1 MWATELDITLLT
13 PFIGAEINGVDL
25 THPNAELIG
34 QIENVLQQYSVVFFR
49 DQPTLSP
56 AEHRNLADTFGPI
69 HVHPAAP
76 QSSDY
81 PGVLKIEA
89 GPDTKVAAGNRWHSD
104 VSCESEP
111 PYVSILQ
118 LHEIPP
124 VGGDTLFASMYA
136 AYEALSPRM
145 KQMLDG
151 MTARHSGERSYR
163 HLFKYQPHEPAE
175 GYPEADHPVVIRP
188 SGSDRP
194 ALYVNREFTAEI
206 NDLPQIE
213 GQTLLEFLF
222 DHVERADFQC
232 RFRWSPD
239 AIAIWD
245 NRSTQHFAMWD
256 YWPHSRKGRRVSVR
270 GPSPQM
276 WCLKEVSSA
285 SST

>member
-1 MWATELDITLLT
+1 MLSTELDINPLT

-25 THPNAELIG
+25 RRSDQVLIG
-34 QIENVLQQYSVVFFR
+34 QIQKVLQQYSVVFFR
-49 DQPTLSP
+49 DQPALSP
-56 AEHRNLADTFGPI
+56 AEHSALANAFGPI

-76 QSSDY
+76 RGSEF

-89 GPDTKVAAGNRWHSD
+89 RRDTKVAAGNRWHSD
-104 VSCESEP
+104 VSCEQEP

-151 MTARHSGERSYR
+151 MTARHSGEWSYR
-163 HLFKYQPHEPAE
+163 HLFKYQPHEPAD
-175 GYPEADHPVVIRP
+175 GYPEAVHPVVIRP

-194 ALYVNREFTAEI
+194 ALYVNREFTVELE
-206 NDLPQIE
+206 DLPQAE
-213 GQTLLEFLF
+213 GQALLEFLF
-222 DHVERADFQC
+222 DHAERADFQC
-232 RFRWSPD
+232 RFRWSSD

-256 YWPHSRKGRRVSVR
+256 YWPHSRKGRRVSAR
-270 GPSPQM
+270 GPRPQM
-276 WCLKEVSSA
+276 WYLEEA
-285 SST
+285 STA

>member
-1 MWATELDITLLT
+1 
-13 PFIGAEINGVDL
+13 VDL
-25 THPNAELIG
+25 TRPNAELIG

-49 DQPTLSP
+49 DQPALSP
-56 AEHRNLADTFGPI
+56 AEHSALASAFGPI

-76 QSSDY
+76 RSSDF

-89 GPDTKVAAGNRWHSD
+89 TRDTKVAAGNRWHSD
-104 VSCESEP
+104 VSCEPEP

-151 MTARHSGERSYR
+151 MTARHSGEWSYR
-163 HLFKYQPHEPAE
+163 HLFKYQLHESAD
-175 GYPEADHPVVIRP
+175 GYPEAVHPVVIRP

-194 ALYVNREFTAEI
+194 ALYVNREFTVGLE
-206 NDLPQIE
+206 DLPQAE
-213 GQTLLEFLF
+213 GQALLEFLF
-222 DHVERADFQC
+222 AHAERADFQC
-232 RFRWSPD
+232 RFRWSSD

-270 GPSPQM
+270 GTRPQM
-276 WCLKEVSSA
+276 WHLDEASSA
-285 SST
+285 SSV